1 VSDAPVAGLV
11 EMVTA
16 LAKGLV
22 DHPDQVRV
30 DADATGES
38 VALELRVAPEDMGQ
52 VIGRGGRIARA
63 LRLIVRE
70 AATRSGVRVSL
81 EIVD

>member
-1 VSDAPVAGLV
+1 VSDAPAAGMAD
-11 EMVTA
+11 MVTA

-30 DADATGES
+30 ETDADGDTT
-38 VALELRVAPEDMGQ
+38 VLNLFVAPEDLGQ

-70 AATRSGVRVSL
+70 AANRTGMRVSL

>member
-1 VSDAPVAGLV
+1 MSDAPAATLAD
-11 EMVTA
+11 MVTA

-30 DADATGES
+30 EADADGDTT
-38 VALELRVAPEDMGQ
+38 VLNLFVAPEDLGQ

-70 AATRSGVRVSL
+70 AANRTGVRVGL

>member
-1 VSDAPVAGLV
+1 MNDSPTAGLV
-11 EMVTA
+11 DMVTA
-16 LAKGLV
+16 LARGLV

-30 DADATGES
+30 EADEQGATT
-38 VALELRVAPEDMGQ
+38 VLNLFVAPEDLGQ
-52 VIGRGGRIARA
+52 IIGRGGRIARA

-70 AATRSGVRVSL
+70 AAFRIGVRVSL

>member
-1 VSDAPVAGLV
+1 MSDAPTAGLV
-11 EMVTA
+11 DMVTA
-16 LAKGLV
+16 LARGLV

-30 DADATGES
+30 ETDEQGATT
-38 VALELRVAPEDMGQ
+38 VLNLFVAPEDLGQ
-52 VIGRGGRIARA
+52 IIGRGGRIARA

-70 AATRSGVRVSL
+70 AASRIGVRVSL

>member
-1 VSDAPVAGLV
+1 VSDAPTAGLV
-11 EMVTA
+11 EMLTA

-30 DADATGES
+30 EADAHGETTVLNLH
-38 VALELRVAPEDMGQ
+38 VAAEDLGQ

-63 LRLIVRE
+63 LRVIVRE
-70 AATRSGVRVSL
+70 AAFRTGVRVSL

>member
-1 VSDAPVAGLV
+1 MSDSPTAGLV
-11 EMVTA
+11 DMVTA
-16 LAKGLV
+16 LARGLV
-22 DHPDQVRV
+22 DHPDKVRV
-30 DADATGES
+30 EADEQGETT
-38 VALELRVAPEDMGQ
+38 VLNLFVAPEDLGQ

-70 AATRSGVRVSL
+70 AAFRTGVRVSL

>member
-1 VSDAPVAGLV
+1 VSEAPAAALA

-30 DADATGES
+30 ESDTDGES
-38 VALELRVAPEDMGQ
+38 TVLNLFVAEQDLGQ

-70 AATRSGVRVSL
+70 AAHRTGVRVSL

>member
-1 VSDAPVAGLV
+1 VSDAPTAGLV

-30 DADATGES
+30 DTDLQGETTVLNLY
-38 VALELRVAPEDMGQ
+38 VAAEDLGQ

-70 AATRSGVRVSL
+70 AAFRTGVRVSL

>member
-1 VSDAPVAGLV
+1 VSDSPTAGLV
-11 EMVTA
+11 DMVTA
-16 LAKGLV
+16 LARGLV

-30 DADATGES
+30 EADAQGETT
-38 VALELRVAPEDMGQ
+38 VLNLFVAPEDLGQ

-70 AATRSGVRVSL
+70 AAFRTGVRVSL

>member
-1 VSDAPVAGLV
+1 VSDAPAAGLAD
-11 EMVTA
+11 MVTA

-30 DADATGES
+30 ESDADGDTT
-38 VALELRVAPEDMGQ
+38 VLNLFVAPEDLGQ

-70 AATRSGVRVSL
+70 AAYRTGVRVSL
-81 EIVD
+81 DIVD